1 MKISVNISVNP
12 ESDEERKAN
21 PEAYENISYTLSG
34 YKTGM
39 SLNELNDKIYSWLK
53 SQRKE

>member
-34 YKTGM
+34 YKIGM